1 MEEKLRKRESTFGSE
16 RNERKN
22 LGIGASEEHGERN
35 WCDAVFMLFLNPFFS
50 LFRVLFSFTILHSFL

>member
-1 MEEKLRKRESTFGSE
+1 MEEKRRKRERESTFGSE

-35 WCDAVFMLFLNPFFS
+35 WCDAVFMLFLNPFF
-50 LFRVLFSFTILHSFL
+50 FVQGFV